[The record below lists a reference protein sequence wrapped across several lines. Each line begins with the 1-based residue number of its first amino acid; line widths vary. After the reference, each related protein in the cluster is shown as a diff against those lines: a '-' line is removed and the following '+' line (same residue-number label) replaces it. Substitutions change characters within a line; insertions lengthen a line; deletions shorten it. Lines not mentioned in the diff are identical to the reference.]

1 MQYCL
6 WKLSSVICHLRLC
19 AGGRTATMSSFYERE
34 ELGMLCGEDA
44 IRIIKSRPMNISDQI
59 GSSHVEEMKKI
70 LEFILSFH
78 VSKQL
83 YAISAKRMDEET
95 IRNITLGIRQ
105 QNLRLNRQTLYLFC
119 FGRTLYLYNRNL
131 NYLISEC

>member
-1 MQYCL
+1 
-6 WKLSSVICHLRLC
+6 
-19 AGGRTATMSSFYERE
+19 
-34 ELGMLCGEDA
+34 
-44 IRIIKSRPMNISDQI
+44 MNISDQI
-59 GSSHVEEMKKI
+59 SSSHVEEMKKI

-131 NYLISEC
+131 NYLISKC